1 MSNDIRT
8 ILERLTVLESRI
20 TPVDVKHGL
29 NADQK
34 SVKQLP
40 ALFKP
45 KDISP
50 TLSKTPYQKHPM
62 DGWLVGEEEETD
74 EAVVLS
80 KDLAIHNPE
89 GERFANPDADARVNT
104 AAKWK
109 EVGDLSM
116 ATTPG
121 YVAGYP
127 NTDNKNVNVD
137 IKGGP
142 GGSGSVTT
150 GGVATQ
156 SEKDMGPADVVKAL
170 PGMKE
175 GNIPDKIPSP
185 LDVIN
190 YKDYTRSMKDAFGS
204 DWTPDPEPMKP
215 YDTKN
220 LGPTKY
226 SQPPVEEELNKI
238 LKHAGVKHK
247 VKEVAPDEQGGSTG
261 GSVEVGTIPHSEINL
276 DADDIPWHASGT
288 LPGEQPVAEMDE
300 EADKEVV
307 ESAMSRIDYL
317 MQEIGA
323 GDVDIYDI
331 YANPKTEEERYA
343 SKIVNR
349 MYDDVSVNH
358 GLHPDDNFEEIL
370 DIVADQIAQDY
381 PMDNTINEAKV
392 DEEKLLDKVKKS
404 LTDYLASVEEKLEKK
419 IDRDLGEKPKN
430 HDLGKKQKKDQDLVA
445 KEKVKE
451 DPTQEDPVIQTP
463 TLPQQDPTYAESYAV
478 KTIEMAPGKICEIHG
493 NEKLGFEIRHGNR
506 KLPSRFRNLDE
517 AVMAV
522 EMFRSR
528 QHKQDQSAD
537 YIEEA

>member
-1 MSNDIRT
+1 MSNDIRDIIERLA
-8 ILERLTVLESRI
+8 ILEGRI

-62 DGWLVGEEEETD
+62 DGWLVGEQE
-74 EAVVLS
+74 
-80 KDLAIHNPE
+80 
-89 GERFANPDADARVNT
+89 
-104 AAKWK
+104 
-109 EVGDLSM
+109 
-116 ATTPG
+116 
-121 YVAGYP
+121 
-127 NTDNKNVNVD
+127 
-137 IKGGP
+137 
-142 GGSGSVTT
+142 
-150 GGVATQ
+150 
-156 SEKDMGPADVVKAL
+156 
-170 PGMKE
+170 
-175 GNIPDKIPSP
+175 
-185 LDVIN
+185 LDV
-190 YKDYTRSMKDAFGS
+190 
-204 DWTPDPEPMKP
+204 
-215 YDTKN
+215 
-220 LGPTKY
+220 
-226 SQPPVEEELNKI
+226 
-238 LKHAGVKHK
+238 
-247 VKEVAPDEQGGSTG
+247 
-261 GSVEVGTIPHSEINL
+261 
-276 DADDIPWHASGT
+276 
-288 LPGEQPVAEMDE
+288 E
-300 EADKEVV
+300 EADKEIV
-307 ESAMSRIDYL
+307 ESGMSRVDYL

-331 YANPKTEEERYA
+331 YANPQTDEEKYA

-349 MYDDVSVNH
+349 MYDDVSINH

-370 DIVADQIAQDY
+370 EIVADQIAQDY

-419 IDRDLGEKPKN
+419 IDRDLGEKPAD
-430 HDLGKKQKKDQDLVA
+430 HDLGKKQKKDRDLVA

-493 NEKLGFEIRHGNR
+493 NEKSGFEIRHGNR

-522 EMFRSR
+522 EMFCS
-528 QHKQDQSAD
+528 KQRKQVESQD
-537 YIEEA
+537 YMEEK

>member
-1 MSNDIRT
+1 MSNDIRDIIERLA
-8 ILERLTVLESRI
+8 ILEGRI

-45 KDISP
+45 RDISP

-62 DGWLVGEEEETD
+62 DGWLVGEDEETD

-80 KDLAIHNPE
+80 KDLAIHDPE
-89 GERFANPDADARVNT
+89 GERFANPDADAKVNT

-116 ATTPG
+116 TTTPG

-142 GGSGSVTT
+142 GASTT

-156 SEKDMGPADVVKAL
+156 PEKDMGPADVVKAL

-190 YKDYTRSMKDAFGS
+190 YKDYTRSMKDAFGQ

-220 LGPTKY
+220 LGSVKY
-226 SQPPVEEELNKI
+226 SQPPVEEELHKM
-238 LKHAGVKHK
+238 LKHAGVKHKQK

-261 GSVEVGTIPHSEINL
+261 GTIEPGTIPHDNVGL
-276 DADDIPWHASGT
+276 DSDDIPWHASGT
-288 LPGEQPVAEMDE
+288 LPGEAPTLQ
-300 EADKEVV
+300 
-307 ESAMSRIDYL
+307 
-317 MQEIGA
+317 
-323 GDVDIYDI
+323 
-331 YANPKTEEERYA
+331 
-343 SKIVNR
+343 
-349 MYDDVSVNH
+349 
-358 GLHPDDNFEEIL
+358 
-370 DIVADQIAQDY
+370 
-381 PMDNTINEAKV
+381 EAKV
-392 DEEKLLDKVKKS
+392 EEEKLLDKVKKS
-404 LTDYLASVEEKLEKK
+404 LTDYLQSVEEKLEKK
-419 IDRDLGEKPKN
+419 IDRDLGEKPESR
-430 HDLGKKQKKDQDLVA
+430 DIGKKDKTDKDLVTT
-445 KEKVKE
+445 EQELEE
-451 DPTQEDPVIQTP
+451 DPTEEDPVIQDTTP
-463 TLPQQDPTYAESYAV
+463 PVQNPTYAESACV
-478 KTIEMAPGKICEIHG
+478 KSMVLENGAMFEIHG
-493 NEKLGFEIRHGNR
+493 NERTGFEIRHGNR
-506 KLPSRFRNLDE
+506 TMKSRFKNIDE
-517 AVMAV
+517 AAMAI
-522 EMFRSR
+522 EMFRAR
-528 QHKQDQSAD
+528 QKKDNESQD

>member
-1 MSNDIRT
+1 MSNDIRDIIERLA
-8 ILERLTVLESRI
+8 ILEGRI

-62 DGWLVGEEEETD
+62 DGWLVGEEVADEEAD
-74 EAVVLS
+74 KELFDAVVVD
-80 KDLAIHNPE
+80 KDLAIHDPE
-89 GERFANPDADARVNT
+89 GERFANPAADAKANT

-109 EVGDLSM
+109 EIGDLSM
-116 ATTPG
+116 TTTPG

-142 GGSGSVTT
+142 GGSGSSATS
-150 GGVATQ
+150 GVATQ
-156 SEKDMGPADVVKAL
+156 PEKDMGPADVVKAL

-190 YKDYTRSMKDAFGS
+190 YKDYTRSMKDSFGP

-220 LGPTKY
+220 LGSVKY
-226 SQPPVEEELNKI
+226 SQPPVEEELHKM
-238 LKHAGVKHK
+238 LKHAGVKHKQK

-261 GSVEVGTIPHSEINL
+261 GTVEPGTIPHDNVGL
-276 DADDIPWHASGT
+276 DSDDIPWHASGT
-288 LPGEQPVAEMDE
+288 LPGEAPALQ
-300 EADKEVV
+300 
-307 ESAMSRIDYL
+307 
-317 MQEIGA
+317 
-323 GDVDIYDI
+323 
-331 YANPKTEEERYA
+331 
-343 SKIVNR
+343 
-349 MYDDVSVNH
+349 
-358 GLHPDDNFEEIL
+358 
-370 DIVADQIAQDY
+370 
-381 PMDNTINEAKV
+381 EAKV

-419 IDRDLGEKPKN
+419 IDRDLGEKPAAR
-430 HDLGKKQKKDQDLVA
+430 DIGKKDKNDKDLVA
-445 KEKVKE
+445 KAKELDE

-463 TLPQQDPTYAESYAV
+463 TMPQQDPTYAESAPV
-478 KTIEMAPGKICEIHG
+478 KTITMEDGRICEIHG
-493 NEKLGFEIRHGNR
+493 NEHSGFEIRHGNR
-506 KLPSRFRNLDE
+506 TMKSRFKNIDE
-517 AVMAV
+517 AAMAL
-522 EMFRSR
+522 EMYCARTK
-528 QHKQDQSAD
+528 KQDQSAD